1 MSRILAIDPG
11 QEKSGWIIWDSV
23 EEKIINKGINPNEDL
38 LCWIESSAFGQSID
52 AAAIEMVG
60 HYGTGMAVG
69 NSVFDTCVFIGELK
83 HALERF
89 NPKLVLRPDIRLH
102 FCHHRNAKPANVNQ
116 VLRDRFGEK
125 GTKKNPGK
133 LFGVS
138 DHIWSALAVAVYFAD
153 KFLGSVK

>member
-1 MSRILAIDPG
+1 MSRILGVDPG
-11 QEKSGWIIWDSV
+11 QVQSGWIVWDSIA
-23 EEKIINKGINPNEDL
+23 ERIINMGIDPNDTL
-38 LCWIESSAFGQSID
+38 IRWVESAQFPTVD
-52 AAAIEMVG
+52 AVAIEMVG

-83 HALERF
+83 HAMRWA
-89 NPKLVLRPDIRLH
+89 NPKLILRPDVRLH

-133 LFGVS
+133 LFGVR
-138 DHIWSALAVAVYFAD
+138 DHVWSALALAVYFAD
-153 KFLGSVK
+153 KFLGQAK

>member
-11 QEKSGWIIWDSV
+11 QEESGWIIWDSAN
-23 EEKIINKGINPNEDL
+23 EKIVQMGIDPNVVLLADL
-38 LCWIESSAFGQSID
+38 DSPDCSEID
-52 AAAIEMVG
+52 AVAIEMVG

-83 HALERF
+83 HSLRGLD
-89 NPKLVLRPDIRLH
+89 PQLILRPDIRLH

-133 LFGVS
+133 LFGVRN
-138 DHIWSALAVAVYFAD
+138 HIWSALALAVYFAD
-153 KFLGSVK
+153 KFLGQAK